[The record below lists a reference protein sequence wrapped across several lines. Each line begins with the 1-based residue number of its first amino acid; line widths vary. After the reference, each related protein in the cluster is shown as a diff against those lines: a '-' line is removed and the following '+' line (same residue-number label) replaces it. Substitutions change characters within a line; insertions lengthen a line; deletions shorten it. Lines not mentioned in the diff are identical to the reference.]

1 MRTESMQVKKGD
13 EYFLYT
19 YLTSSLDRCAIAEG
33 RQGNCLLEFARTE
46 SMTGIDGAP
55 FVD

>member
-1 MRTESMQVKKGD
+1 MQVKKGD